1 MTGMMG
7 ASVSAIMSCTKAK
20 MLGSVPG
27 RKNISNGISVI
38 ISRGFM
44 ATYTL
49 LLAADDS
56 GGS

>member
-1 MTGMMG
+1 MMG
-7 ASVSAIMSCTKAK
+7 ARVSAIMSCTKAK
-20 MLGSVPG
+20 MLGTVPG

-38 ISRGFM
+38 TSRGFM